1 MVAILLVVA
10 FALLQ
15 FAVIMRAEQHTYGKP
30 KRLHEGTLGSRE
42 ELIASAK
49 QFPGP
54 KSKQKENLE
63 DEKSNAVSQAE
74 KATSVRNLAGC
85 RAFA

>member
-1 MVAILLVVA
+1 MVYILLDVA
-10 FALLQ
+10 FTLLA
-15 FAVIMRAEQHTYGKP
+15 FAIIMRAEQKCYGKP
-30 KRLHEGTLGSRE
+30 KLWHEGTLGSRE

-49 QFPGP
+49 QFPSP

-63 DEKSNAVSQAE
+63 HEKSNAVSQA
-74 KATSVRNLAGC
+74 KNARSVRNLSDC

>member
-10 FALLQ
+10 FTLLL
-15 FAVIMRAEQHTYGKP
+15 FAVIMRAEQKHYGKA

-42 ELIASAK
+42 ELIAAA
-49 QFPGP
+49 QRFPGP

-63 DEKSNAVSQAE
+63 DEKSNAVPQAE
-74 KATSVRNLAGC
+74 KAASVRILGDC